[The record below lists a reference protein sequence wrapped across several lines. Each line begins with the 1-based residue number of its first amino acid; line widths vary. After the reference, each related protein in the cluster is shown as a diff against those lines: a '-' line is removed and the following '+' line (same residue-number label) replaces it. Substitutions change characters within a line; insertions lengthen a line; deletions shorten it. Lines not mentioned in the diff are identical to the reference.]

1 MPNLFSSENIN
12 KMILT
17 AMLVAMGYMFNMI
30 VDVKHTQIVADK
42 GQQQN
47 IRQWQRIGQGELK
60 TARNE
65 EAIWWIKQILFMKDI
80 E

>member
-12 KMILT
+12 RMLIAIICGALLIL
-17 AMLVAMGYMFNMI
+17 FNMV
-30 VDVKHTQIVADK
+30 VDIKHTQIVADK

-47 IRQWQRIGQGELK
+47 IRQWIRIGQEEIR

-65 EAIWWIKQILFMKDI
+65 EAIWWIKKIIFSNNKF
-80 E
+80 